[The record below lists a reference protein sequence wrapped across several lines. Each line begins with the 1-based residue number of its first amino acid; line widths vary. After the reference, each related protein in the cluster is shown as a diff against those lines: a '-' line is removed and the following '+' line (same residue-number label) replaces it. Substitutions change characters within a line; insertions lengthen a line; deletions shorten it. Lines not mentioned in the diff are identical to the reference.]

1 MGSVL
6 SLDPEDRGIM
16 LLQNVNNYVPIN
28 LMSYTKKLESS
39 KAPLSEPK
47 ILQQNYFFIQIFWVM
62 VLCSLVGRHHIS
74 EENYTS
80 ISIRVTGEDVYMLY
94 R

>member
-6 SLDPEDRGIM
+6 RLDPEDRGTM

-28 LMSYTKKLESS
+28 LTSYTKKLESS

-47 ILQQNYFFIQIFWVM
+47 ILQQNYFFIQIFCV
-62 VLCSLVGRHHIS
+62 V
-74 EENYTS
+74 
-80 ISIRVTGEDVYMLY
+80 
-94 R
+94 